1 MGNRDNKRSL
11 RQKLQDMMS
20 TPKGQT
26 VLNYAYNWGAS
37 IVLMGA
43 LFKLIHLPG
52 ANIALC
58 VGMGTE
64 VLIFFISAFDL
75 SGVKRGPEPD
85 IMPRDNSFFDSVPM
99 NASTECNLTT
109 GVCNP
114 NAEQVA
120 SQQQVYPNN
129 GGQPFAQP
137 MQPAMSQVQTPQHQH
152 VHAMQHNGYVQ
163 QPYIQP
169 VSQPVQTSQPVT
181 PEMEQ
186 ATAEY
191 MIQLKAMTS
200 MLARCTEQTQNIAQ
214 DSEQMQALAKNL
226 AGINAIYEMQL
237 RSASTQITTI
247 DQVHEQT
254 RRMAR
259 QIEELNEVYARMLHA
274 MTSK

>member
-1 MGNRDNKRSL
+1 MANRENKRSL
-11 RQKLQDMMS
+11 RQKLQDVMS

-37 IVLMGA
+37 VVLMGA

-64 VLIFFISAFDL
+64 VLIFFVSAFDL
-75 SGVKRGPEPD
+75 SGVKRDKEPSS
-85 IMPRDNSFFDSVPM
+85 IFPQDNSFFDSTPM

-109 GVCNP
+109 GTCNP
-114 NAEQVA
+114 VAQQVA
-120 SQQQVYPNN
+120 AQQQVYPNAM
-129 GGQPFAQP
+129 GQPMPPHTAMGHQP
-137 MQPAMSQVQTPQHQH
+137 YPQQSI
-152 VHAMQHNGYVQ
+152 APPVQ
-163 QPYIQP
+163 QTVTAP
-169 VSQPVQTSQPVT
+169 SVT
-181 PEMEQ
+181 PEMEL
-186 ATAEY
+186 ATTEY
-191 MIQLKAMTS
+191 MAQLKAMTA

-259 QIEELNEVYARMLHA
+259 QIEELNEVYARMLQA
-274 MTSK
+274 MTASNK

>member
-11 RQKLQDMMS
+11 RQKMQDLMS

-37 IVLMGA
+37 IVLVGA
-43 LFKLIHLPG
+43 LFKLIHFPG

-58 VGMGTE
+58 LGMGTE

-99 NASTECNLTT
+99 NASTECDLTT

-114 NAEQVA
+114 NAQQMA
-120 SQQQVYPNN
+120 AQQQVYANN
-129 GGQPFAQP
+129 GGQSFAQP
-137 MQPAMSQVQTPQHQH
+137 GMMHGQNHQQPA
-152 VHAMQHNGYVQ
+152 HAMQHNGFVQ
-163 QPYIQP
+163 QPAPQP
-169 VSQPVQTSQPVT
+169 MQPVT

-186 ATAEY
+186 VNAEY
-191 MIQLKAMTS
+191 LTQLKAMTS

-247 DQVHEQT
+247 DPVHEQT

-259 QIEELNEVYARMLHA
+259 QIEELNEVYARMLLA

>member
-1 MGNRDNKRSL
+1 MANRENKRRL
-11 RQKLQDMMS
+11 RQKLQDIMS

-52 ANIALC
+52 ANIALWI
-58 VGMGTE
+58 GMDTE

-75 SGVKRGPEPD
+75 SGVKRSKEPSS
-85 IMPRDNSFFDSVPM
+85 IFPSDNSFFDSTPM

-109 GVCNP
+109 DVCNP
-114 NAEQVA
+114 VAEQA
-120 SQQQVYPNN
+120 ATQQQIYPNA
-129 GGQPFAQP
+129 GVPYGQPAA
-137 MQPAMSQVQTPQHQH
+137 MQSPTANHPHHFS
-152 VHAMQHNGYVQ
+152 QHNGYVE
-163 QPYIQP
+163 
-169 VSQPVQTSQPVT
+169 SQPTQPVT
-181 PEMEQ
+181 TEMEL
-186 ATAEY
+186 ATGEY
-191 MIQLKAMTS
+191 LTQLKAMTT

-259 QIEELNEVYARMLHA
+259 QIEELNEVYARMLQA
-274 MTSK
+274 MTNK

>member
-1 MGNRDNKRSL
+1 MMANRENKRSL
-11 RQKLQDMMS
+11 RQKMQDIMS

-37 IVLMGA
+37 IVLVGA
-43 LFKLIHLPG
+43 LFKLIHMPG

-58 VGMGTE
+58 IGMGTE
-64 VLIFFISAFDL
+64 VIIFFISAFDL
-75 SGVKRGPEPD
+75 SGVKRETKNESLF
-85 IMPRDNSFFDSVPM
+85 PRDNSFFDSVPM

-109 GVCNP
+109 GVCSP
-114 NAEQVA
+114 TDEQVA
-120 SQQQVYPNN
+120 AQQQVYPNL
-129 GGQPFAQP
+129 GQPYVQSTVLQGASIQP
-137 MQPAMSQVQTPQHQH
+137 MQQA
-152 VHAMQHNGYVQ
+152 A
-163 QPYIQP
+163 QPI
-169 VSQPVQTSQPVT
+169 T

-186 ATAEY
+186 ATSEY
-191 MIQLKAMTS
+191 LQQLKSMTA
-200 MLARCTEQTQNIAQ
+200 MLARCTEQTQDVAK

-259 QIEELNEVYARMLHA
+259 QIEELNEVYARMLQA
-274 MTSK
+274 MTTK

>member
-1 MGNRDNKRSL
+1 MANRENKRSL
-11 RQKLQDMMS
+11 RQKMQDIMS

-52 ANIALC
+52 ANTALC
-58 VGMGTE
+58 IGMGTE

-75 SGVKRGPEPD
+75 SGVKRSPD
-85 IMPRDNSFFDSVPM
+85 KKSLIPQDNSFFDSVPM

-114 NAEQVA
+114 AAEQVA
-120 SQQQVYPNN
+120 MQQQVYPNA
-129 GGQPFAQP
+129 GQPYVQP
-137 MQPAMSQVQTPQHQH
+137 VIPQGAH
-152 VHAMQHNGYVQ
+152 VH
-163 QPYIQP
+163 QPHH
-169 VSQPVQTSQPVT
+169 TAQPVT
-181 PEMEQ
+181 PEMEL
-186 ATAEY
+186 ATSEY
-191 MIQLKAMTS
+191 LSQLKAMTT

-259 QIEELNEVYARMLHA
+259 QIEELNEVYARMLQA

>member
-1 MGNRDNKRSL
+1 MANRENKRSL
-11 RQKLQDMMS
+11 RQKMQDVMS

-52 ANIALC
+52 ANVALC
-58 VGMGTE
+58 LGMGTE

-75 SGVKRGPEPD
+75 SGVKREKESTSLFPQ
-85 IMPRDNSFFDSVPM
+85 DNSFFDSMPM
-99 NASTECNLTT
+99 NASTECNLNTD
-109 GVCNP
+109 VCNP
-114 NAEQVA
+114 TAQQTAV
-120 SQQQVYPNN
+120 QQQVYPTSE
-129 GGQPFAQP
+129 QAYMQP
-137 MQPAMSQVQTPQHQH
+137 MQ
-152 VHAMQHNGYVQ
+152 
-163 QPYIQP
+163 QP
-169 VSQPVQTSQPVT
+169 VIPAQSVAQTVQPIT
-181 PEMEQ
+181 PEMEL
-186 ATAEY
+186 ATTEY
-191 MIQLKAMTS
+191 MAQLKAMTA

-259 QIEELNEVYARMLHA
+259 QIEELNEVYARMLQA
-274 MTSK
+274 MTNK